1 MYELCSVY
9 EYLSRTNV
17 YIVRNAFLAAHWCAA
32 AAPRSTSRRDE
43 REARRSRSAQVYR
56 DRVRIARHR
65 DPAMIRRSAIGGAR
79 WRCPHAPIAHGH
91 ARPAARP
98 RATHRTPMRHAGC
111 TIACRLRC
119 WRAGVAGPRISR

>member
-43 REARRSRSAQVYR
+43 RERRAGAAARRCTETAYESR
-56 DRVRIARHR
+56 DIG
-65 DPAMIRRSAIGGAR
+65 IR
-79 WRCPHAPIAHGH
+79 P
-91 ARPAARP
+91 
-98 RATHRTPMRHAGC
+98 
-111 TIACRLRC
+111 
-119 WRAGVAGPRISR
+119 